1 MITLLKNIKTSI
13 RMFYDINVFRDYVF
27 RQKGYG
33 LRLLA
38 TVLML
43 AMIPSYFQLLNR
55 VHELFE
61 KRIPQKIEKLP
72 TLHLVNHQ
80 LQSSNQPLQTLA
92 SINAMDVQWF
102 ERYRL
107 PGEKSINQEGQFL
120 LTPFAL
126 LYQFP
131 HLHLFGL
138 QLGNSPLYIPVY
150 IWALS
155 KKDVLNGQDILK
167 NINHK
172 TASGVLLW
180 SFLTSYLTN
189 LLFVVIFIR
198 TFAFVARKMVFWFMN
213 QELTYGVACRLLS
226 VSGVLPL
233 ILLAM
238 LSYYQPLK
246 EDNKFIY
253 SAVYMFN
260 LYFGV
265 RLISA
270 RSTNRW
276 LSINSYKS

>member
-1 MITLLKNIKTSI
+1 MIKLLKNIKTSI
-13 RMFYDINVFRDYVF
+13 RLFYDINAFRDYVF

-33 LRLLA
+33 VSLLA

-61 KRIPQKIEKLP
+61 KRIPQKIEKVP

-102 ERYRL
+102 EHYRV
-107 PGEKSINQEGQFL
+107 PGEKSINQNGQFL
-120 LTPFAL
+120 LSPFAL
-126 LYQFP
+126 LYQVP
-131 HLHLFGL
+131 YLHLFGL
-138 QLGNSPLYIPVY
+138 QLGYSPLYIPIY

-167 NINHK
+167 NIDHK
-172 TASGVLLW
+172 IVSGVLLW

-189 LLFVVIFIR
+189 LLCAVIFIR

-233 ILLAM
+233 IFLA
-238 LSYYQPLK
+238 LISYYHPMK
-246 EDNKFIY
+246 EDYKFIY
-253 SAVYMFN
+253 SAIYMFN

-270 RSTNRW
+270 KSTNRW
-276 LSINSYKS
+276 LSTHS